1 MFSFHIPWDF
11 FHTNRGPHLQIKWI
25 QVLIVSKTLL
35 LSCRCSAAPCR
46 QRAGGYRGSRI
57 YLLCWKGLFFLD
69 GNLLFFNERNAE
81 KIVWKIQ
88 AVFWCC
94 YFPLGFVMQ
103 TALGSPVLKSIVV
116 ALQNTPS
123 LIIPEVINASLCPVI
138 FLEMY
143 EIDLR
148 WK

>member
-1 MFSFHIPWDF
+1 
-11 FHTNRGPHLQIKWI
+11 
-25 QVLIVSKTLL
+25 
-35 LSCRCSAAPCR
+35 
-46 QRAGGYRGSRI
+46 
-57 YLLCWKGLFFLD
+57 
-69 GNLLFFNERNAE
+69 
-81 KIVWKIQ
+81 
-88 AVFWCC
+88 
-94 YFPLGFVMQ
+94 MQ

-148 WK
+148 